1 MGSPS
6 RGRPG
11 NTAGPSCY
19 RERGLSYSAVDG
31 IQGTLGREAQHDR
44 LRVIQDP
51 GNRHADRLDAAQAL
65 TRLGKHEGRRAT
77 GDSGTRRGFCSQVPK
92 ERIGVYSVVHI
103 APRWVFCPVKRGA

>member
-11 NTAGPSCY
+11 NAALPSCY

-31 IQGTLGREAQHDR
+31 IQGILGREAQHDR

-51 GNRHADRLDAAQAL
+51 GNSNVDRPDPGEVLS
-65 TRLGKHEGRRAT
+65 RLGKHQVQVLARNIFRRARNK
-77 GDSGTRRGFCSQVPK
+77 S
-92 ERIGVYSVVHI
+92 
-103 APRWVFCPVKRGA
+103 